1 MKQNQIDFIN
11 KIAPMAV
18 ADWNKNHIVI
28 PSITIAQ
35 GLRES
40 GWGTSILAIKA
51 NNLFGIKADSRWSGK
66 VFNKVSGEY
75 APGSTTEYQK
85 ASNFRVYDNWLHGI
99 EDHSKFLTAPRYAG
113 VKGQTDFTF
122 AAHALKM
129 AGYAAGPYYSL
140 HLVQDILDYKLYK
153 YDPVQPNFEAIYRV
167 QTNAFA
173 IKENGEKEIAKLQ
186 SLGHNPAF
194 IYDENKKLYY
204 VQIGAFRSRDKA
216 VALCCDLI
224 LEGYKPILKIKE

>member
-1 MKQNQIDFIN
+1 MKQNQIDFLN

-40 GWGTSILAIKA
+40 GWGGSVLAVNA
-51 NNLFGIKADSRWSGK
+51 NNLFGIKADNSWKGRIY
-66 VFNKVSGEY
+66 NKVSGEY
-75 APGSTTEYQK
+75 KSGSTVEYKQ
-85 ASNFRVYDNWLHGI
+85 ASDFRAYDNWSQGI
-99 EDHSKFLTAPRYAG
+99 EDHSKFLTKARYAG

-129 AGYAAGPYYSL
+129 ANYATGPYYSL

-153 YDPVQPNFEAIYRV
+153 YDPIQPNFEAIYRV
-167 QTNAFA
+167 QTNAFSQ
-173 IKENGEKEIAKLQ
+173 KENGEKEVNKLRA
-186 SLGHNPAF
+186 LGYNPAF
-194 IYDENKKLYY
+194 IYDEKTKLYH
-204 VQIGAFRSRDKA
+204 VQIGAYRSRDKA

-224 LEGYKPILKIKE
+224 LQGYKPILKIKE